1 MNPDVSETVIDLT
14 AGDLDDV
21 WVEVGSNGQEDDYDQ
36 GGRSPVREQ
45 SPSDAEEGVGLGG
58 EQRRSR
64 RGPLLERVRARLQ
77 NPGPGPFD
85 REDLKWTKYVHS
97 GRGGVS
103 KLVHSGRGGVSKLVH
118 TTIIRW
124 NRLEDFVEGEE
135 TMRDFPCTLNR
146 NKDPR

>member
-1 MNPDVSETVIDLT
+1 MMNPDVSETVIDLT

-103 KLVHSGRGGVSKLVH
+103 KLVH